1 MEGPWRALDA
11 LVDTGS
17 IYSWVPGTLLQELGL
32 TATDNIQFQMANGE
46 TEPRDAV
53 EALIRID
60 GRVRHTICIF
70 GGEKDLV
77 LLGAYALEG
86 FGLAA
91 DPVNQRLVR
100 MPTLPAATTADLPL
114 TETEGGTP

>member
-1 MEGPWRALDA
+1 MEGPWRVLDA

-17 IYSWVPGTLLQELGL
+17 IYSWVPGTLLEELGL
-32 TATDNIQFQMANGE
+32 TATDNVEFQMANGE
-46 TEPRDAV
+46 SEFRDAV

-70 GGEKDLV
+70 GAEKDLV

-100 MPTLPAATTADLPL
+100 VPTLPAAIANGQPNEL
-114 TETEGGTP
+114 EGGTP